1 MANEYLLVEHQ
12 RLLNVV
18 FFDETCIGGEAPEV
32 TLQKV
37 IHQRQVQ
44 PRSTWKKN
52 CQN

>member
-1 MANEYLLVEHQ
+1 MDDKYLLVEHQ

-18 FFDETCIGGEAPEV
+18 FFDESCIGGEAPDV

-44 PRSTWKKN
+44 PRST
-52 CQN
+52 